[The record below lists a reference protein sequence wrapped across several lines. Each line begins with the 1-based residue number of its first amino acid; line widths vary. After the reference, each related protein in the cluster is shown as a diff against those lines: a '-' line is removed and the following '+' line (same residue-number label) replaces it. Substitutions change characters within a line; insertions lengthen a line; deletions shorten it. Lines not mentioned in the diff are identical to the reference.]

1 MSVAEPDRA
10 LRVDEQL
17 LHDADVARNALRPN
31 AHSETIDMSFEVR
44 SAEAD
49 LRVIGLGLCASLSV
63 EPGVVLHGG
72 HPLPRVIE
80 IDGSLRH
87 AGLRHHRDAVRGND
101 HAVGEP
107 QKREER
113 IIRIARLPSIENR
126 GRLDAAEEGFRCFI
140 EGPLARRDEQ

>member
-1 MSVAEPDRA
+1 MSVAEPDCA
-10 LRVDEQL
+10 LCVDEQL
-17 LHDADVARNALRPN
+17 LHYADVARNTLWAN
-31 AHSETIDMSFEVR
+31 AHSEPIDMSFEVR

-49 LRVIGLGLCASLSV
+49 LGVTGLGLCAPLPV

-80 IDGSLRH
+80 IDRSLRH
-87 AGLRHHRDAVRGND
+87 AGLRHHGDAVRGNY

-126 GRLDAAEEGFRCFI
+126 GRLDAAEQGFRCFF
-140 EGPLARRDEQ
+140 ECPLAGRDEQ